1 MCSGHMRKVD
11 TSTGTGGGVAKLLY
25 QYDSYLREF
34 EATVVRV
41 EGNRVFLDQTA
52 FHPRPAGGLDADTG
66 WLVAGG
72 MRVKVLGAELAG
84 SDVAHVVED
93 STPFSPGLRVIGAI
107 DWERRYR
114 MMRLHTASHVLA
126 AVLYSRHGA
135 LITGGHITPEEARD
149 DFDLRVGDWKL
160 AVLEAVEEANA
171 ILARGLEVRVYWL
184 PREEA
189 LKIPGVVKLADR
201 LPPKEPEIRIVEI
214 PGVDAQA
221 DGGPHVRNTSEV
233 GRIVVKGL
241 ESKGARK
248 KRVYYTV
255 EP

>member
-1 MCSGHMRKVD
+1 MRKVD

-41 EGNRVFLDQTA
+41 EGNRVLLDQTA

-201 LPPKEPEIRIVEI
+201 LPPKEPEVRIVEI